1 MKQRKIYKLWKQP
14 SFQISVE
21 IGIYSYT
28 GKLLSNFYGCKEI
41 IIVLKVHS
49 DRLLDKLLE
58 PQY

>member
-14 SFQISVE
+14 SFQISEE
-21 IGIYSYT
+21 IGIYSCT